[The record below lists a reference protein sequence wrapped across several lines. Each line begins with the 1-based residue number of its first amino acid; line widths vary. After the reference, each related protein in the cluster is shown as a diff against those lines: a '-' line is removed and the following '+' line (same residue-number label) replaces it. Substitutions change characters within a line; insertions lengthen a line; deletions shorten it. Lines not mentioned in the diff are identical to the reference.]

1 MRRLFLAL
9 PASAAL
15 LAAACSSAPDESA
28 PEPLAGSWELDTKA
42 SRLAFV
48 TIKAGQVVE
57 AHSFGDLSGS
67 VAEDGTASFAVDLA
81 SVNTNVDVR
90 DQRMRDILF
99 QVADFPQA
107 KVSAKI
113 DPATLS
119 GLGLGE
125 QSIVPITATLDLHG
139 TKAPIE
145 TSLAVTRIAPDKVE
159 VETTSPI
166 ILDAANYAL
175 GEGLS
180 QLQELAGLPA
190 ITAQVPV
197 TFSLA
202 YDKSDD

>member
-28 PEPLAGSWELDTKA
+28 PEPLAGNWELDTKA

-197 TFSLA
+197 TFSLV

>member
-15 LAAACSSAPDESA
+15 LAAACSSAPDQSA
-28 PEPLAGSWELDTKA
+28 PEPLAGSWELEKDA

-57 AHSFGDLSGS
+57 AHSFGDLSGT
-67 VAEDGTASFAVDLA
+67 VAEDGMASFAIDLA
-81 SVNTNVDVR
+81 SVNTNVEVR

-107 KVSAKI
+107 KVSAQI
-113 DPATLS
+113 DPASLS

-125 QSIVPITATLDLHG
+125 QTIVPVTATLDLHG
-139 TKAPIE
+139 EKTPIE
-145 TSLAVTRIAPDKVE
+145 TRLAVTRIAPDKVE

-166 ILDAANYAL
+166 ILDAASYAL
-175 GEGLS
+175 GDGLA

-197 TFSLA
+197 TFSLVF
-202 YDKSDD
+202 DKIMT